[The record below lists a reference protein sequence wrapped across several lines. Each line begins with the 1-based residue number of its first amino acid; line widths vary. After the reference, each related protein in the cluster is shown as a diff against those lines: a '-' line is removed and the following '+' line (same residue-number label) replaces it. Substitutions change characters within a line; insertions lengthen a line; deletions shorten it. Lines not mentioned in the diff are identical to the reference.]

1 MGLLHN
7 LWDETVAGPA
17 PESGLEEVPEHRSA
31 AAAGRWAEAAAAA
44 VHPRGAG
51 LVSRRITFVRTGT
64 LGGAVGWDS
73 VPETPATS
81 CSDPGT
87 APSPG
92 TQQGDFQKFTRRKSS
107 EALQKAEPR
116 SPTAFD
122 WILIS
127 ALDR

>member
-17 PESGLEEVPEHRSA
+17 PEAGLEELPEHRSA
-31 AAAGRWAEAAAAA
+31 AAAGRSAAAAAAAA
-44 VHPRGAG
+44 VLPRGAG

-73 VPETPATS
+73 VPETPPRPVVTRELPHLPVRS
-81 CSDPGT
+81 RG
-87 APSPG
+87 
-92 TQQGDFQKFTRRKSS
+92 FQKFTRRKSS

>member
-87 APSPG
+87 APSPLG
-92 TQQGDFQKFTRRKSS
+92 SFVFNL
-107 EALQKAEPR
+107 EALFSAYGFRDHPR
-116 SPTAFD
+116 RRLCYNYN
-122 WILIS
+122 IV
-127 ALDR
+127 